1 MFETALFIIVQK
13 WKQFKRP
20 SMNGWMNKMWYT
32 NTLEYYSSIKRNQ
45 VLTRANMEELVS
57 QAPLSMGFSR

>member
-1 MFETALFIIVQK
+1 
-13 WKQFKRP
+13 
-20 SMNGWMNKMWYT
+20 MWYT